1 MILLPENYKASNTIS
16 GATSHRLR
24 NIKQPKFATYLSST
38 YLHLIQFLFE
48 NIYNHGFHLHG
59 PRSSFGLCT
68 HLSSFKPTMENTP
81 RAIINQEE
89 LQLILSG
96 TYGQEKTQLFFFFYQ
111 HTQKPTFHQ
120 AYTKL
125 NMCVPPNINSSYMY
139 NTPFKSESMTK
150 KQYLL

>member
-96 TYGQEKTQLFFFFYQ
+96 TYGQEKTQLFFFLL
-111 HTQKPTFHQ
+111 
-120 AYTKL
+120 AYTETNISPGLYKAKYVCSTQHKFKL
-125 NMCVPPNINSSYMY
+125 YV
-139 NTPFKSESMTK
+139 
-150 KQYLL
+150 